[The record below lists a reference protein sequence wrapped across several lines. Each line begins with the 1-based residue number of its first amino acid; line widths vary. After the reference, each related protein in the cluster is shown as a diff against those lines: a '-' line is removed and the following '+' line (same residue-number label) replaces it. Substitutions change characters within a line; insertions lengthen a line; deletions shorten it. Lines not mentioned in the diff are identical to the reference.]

1 MKLKKLII
9 TLALALCIITTC
21 AVFASASTKFTDV
34 NGDEWYADA
43 VLKANELGIMNGTS
57 ESTFAPL
64 KNLSRAEYV
73 AILFRLSGG
82 EENME
87 FSFTDVP
94 DDAWYKKYVGWAESA
109 GVITGYGNAETFGGN
124 ELITRE
130 QLMLMT
136 SRYMKYEWVSFEDS
150 ATAVQFNDAAKI
162 SSWAADGVEVTRKA
176 GLITGDAQSNF
187 NPQNNATRAEI
198 ATIVVRYAEK
208 LPEARDPMHMKHQYI
223 NELVET
229 DEGKY
234 PVIKLG
240 SFFPYRQHRPDVFGE
255 ILLPQMGLD
264 LETYEFTMDEDAFL
278 KIKKDYQNAIMNGDL
293 PAGECKPKVIIKYRI
308 HNKVTDEYTQEK
320 VSLFNIYYE
329 SQTID
334 SLTYD
339 LHLPEEMIKEMNEAS
354 LYSLGN
360 YARLAK
366 AFEKAKAGEPV
377 NVSYI
382 GGSLTEGAS
391 STGTGSWPSATNE
404 WLEANFPNAIE
415 FRINNAGI
423 GGTNSVYGVVRLQK
437 DVLQYDPDI
446 LFVEFAVNDG
456 VVDDDKRQSF
466 EAIIRT
472 ALEYEENTAVVM
484 VLTALYG
491 DDADAN
497 FEATRNIHK
506 DIAAYYGLPVIDFH
520 AGLQAG
526 LKWNLFTPD
535 DITKD
540 GLHVTAYG
548 HQIEGKMVHH
558 ALENLVKAIDSASA
572 AELKVQPVPA
582 KMFGPGDKYMELHSI
597 LPSNKDE
604 LDTLG
609 SWEIALDK
617 DSFVDGF
624 GDPKWDA
631 FINTGDAALEFTF
644 TGTALYF
651 QCPRYDVFELKV
663 NIDGKDYIGRSYADR
678 HFSIEGLENKSHK
691 VKITVHS
698 KDEGVT
704 PSIYG
709 ITYR

>member
-1 MKLKKLII
+1 MKRRSLLF
-9 TLALALCIITTC
+9 TVVCLAVLLVTT
-21 AVFASASTKFTDV
+21 AIFTATVSASTKFTDV
-34 NGDEWYADA
+34 KGDEWYANA

-57 ESTFAPL
+57 DTIFAPL

-87 FSFTDVP
+87 FTFTDVP
-94 DDAWYKKYVGWAESA
+94 ADAWYKKYVGWAESA
-109 GVITGYGNAETFGGN
+109 GVITGYGNAETFGGG

-136 SRYMKYEWVSFEDS
+136 SRYMKYEWIRFPDSDS
-150 ATAVQFNDAAKI
+150 AVEFADKAKI

-176 GLITGDAQSNF
+176 GLITGDANANF
-187 NPQNNATRAEI
+187 NPQNPATRAEI
-198 ATIVVRYAEK
+198 ATIVVRYADK
-208 LPEARDPMHMKHQYI
+208 LSTALDPMHMKTDAI
-223 NELVET
+223 LELVEN

-240 SFFPYRQHRPDVFGE
+240 NFFPYRQNRPDVFGE

-264 LETYEFTMDEDAFL
+264 LETYEFTMDEDTFL
-278 KIKKDYQNAIMNGDL
+278 KIKKDYQDSISNGVI
-293 PAGECKPKVIIKYRI
+293 AEGECKPKVIIKYRI
-308 HNKVTDEYTQEK
+308 HNKQTDEYTSEK

-339 LHLPEEMIKEMNEAS
+339 LHLPDEMIKEMNETA

-366 AFEKAKAGEPV
+366 ALEKAKAGGTV

-391 STGTGSWPSATNE
+391 STGTGNWTSGTTE
-404 WLEANFPNAIE
+404 WLEANFTNGK
-415 FRINNAGI
+415 FNMNNAGI
-423 GGTNSVYGVVRLQK
+423 GGTNSVYGIVRYQK

-446 LFVEFAVNDG
+446 VFIEFAVNDG
-456 VVDDDKRQSF
+456 IIDDDKRQSF
-466 EAIIRT
+466 EALLRT
-472 ALEYEENTAVVM
+472 TLQYEENTAVVM
-484 VLTALYG
+484 VLTALYD

-497 FEATRNIHK
+497 FENTRNIHK
-506 DIAAYYGLPVIDFH
+506 ELAAYYGLPVIDFH

-526 LKWNLFTPD
+526 LKWNLFNSA

-548 HQIEGKMVHH
+548 HQIEAKMVHH
-558 ALENLVKAIDSASA
+558 ALENLVKAIGSASA

-582 KMFGPGDKYMELHSI
+582 KMFGPGDKYMELHTI
-597 LPSNKDE
+597 TPANKNE
-604 LDTLG
+604 LDSMGGWTT
-609 SWEIALDK
+609 EADK
-617 DSFVDGF
+617 NGIK
-624 GDPKWDA
+624 KWDA
-631 FINTGDAALEFTF
+631 FVNTGDAALEFTF

-678 HFSIEGLENKSHK
+678 HFTIEGLENKSHK